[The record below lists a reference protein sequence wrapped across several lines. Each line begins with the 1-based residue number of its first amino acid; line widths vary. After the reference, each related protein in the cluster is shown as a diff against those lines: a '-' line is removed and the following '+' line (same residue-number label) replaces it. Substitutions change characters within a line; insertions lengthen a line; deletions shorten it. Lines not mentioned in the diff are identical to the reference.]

1 MTEHQIQSL
10 LFKWFKL
17 QYPNLVMFAIPNA
30 AKRSYAQASYMK
42 SEGLVAGI
50 ADIFLMCPKSCYH
63 GMFIELKSAKGKL
76 SDSQKEFM
84 AAASSMNYK
93 TVVCYGFDEAKTAIT
108 KYLQEVKS

>member
-17 QYPNLVMFAIPNA
+17 QHPKLVMFAIPNA
-30 AKRSYAQASYMK
+30 AKRSYAQVSYMK

-50 ADIFLMCPKSCYH
+50 ADIFLMCPKSGYH

-76 SDSQKEFM
+76 SDSQKDFM
-84 AAASSMNYK
+84 GAASSMNYLA
-93 TVVCYGFDEAKTAIT
+93 VVCYGFDEAKKAIEE
-108 KYLQEVKS
+108 YLK